1 MNLNVSELTI
11 PIPPPPPETLK
22 ILAQTLPL
30 LFWNM
35 SGRWR
40 GFNPWKFSTEEEPC
54 STPDHPSIWASSRIL
69 ENFENFDHL
78 ENLKILIILKILKI
92 LKILENF
99 EHFDHFEILLLQYW
113 PAFCKVDKCMKMDN
127 FHVSHFQIIKVDNIH
142 VKLFHKIKVG
152 SFHVNKF
159 SNLN

>member
-1 MNLNVSELTI
+1 MKESLYSVKYDLRNSKNNESECVWTNH
-11 PIPPPPPETLK
+11 PHSSPPPETLK

-69 ENFENFDHL
+69 ENFENFDH
-78 ENLKILIILKILKI
+78 
-92 LKILENF
+92 
-99 EHFDHFEILLLQYW
+99 FEILLLQYW